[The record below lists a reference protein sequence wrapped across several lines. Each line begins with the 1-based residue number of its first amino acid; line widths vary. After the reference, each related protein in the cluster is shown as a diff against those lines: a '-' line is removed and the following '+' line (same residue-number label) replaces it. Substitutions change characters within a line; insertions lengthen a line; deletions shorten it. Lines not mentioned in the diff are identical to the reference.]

1 MSTYLYE
8 VLLPEGVRKTGRR
21 TARTE
26 ALLRQRLAKEL
37 PILEWI
43 SLEEVPPAKPAIP
56 DKGGKPRSRSK
67 LEKILYLQAGRCFFC
82 GEPLEAKDANIEHLN
97 PRSKGGT
104 NKEDNLVVCHK
115 SLNTIFGDMDLK
127 RKFEFILKAAGSFK
141 CPEKAPGPGH

>member
-1 MSTYLYE
+1 MENMGTYLYE
-8 VLLPEGVRKTGRR
+8 VLLPEGIRKAGRR

-26 ALLRQRLAKEL
+26 ALLRRRLAKEL
-37 PILEWI
+37 PIVEWI
-43 SLEEVPPAKPAIP
+43 TLDEVPPTEPAAP
-56 DKGGKPRSRSK
+56 DKSGKPKSRSK

-82 GEPLEAKDANIEHLN
+82 GEPLEGADANIEHLN

-115 SLNTIFGDMDLK
+115 SLNTIFADMDLK

-141 CPEKAPGPGH
+141 CPEKR

>member
-8 VLLPEGVRKTGRR
+8 VLLPEGIRKAGRR

-43 SLEEVPPAKPAIP
+43 SLEEVAPTEPTAPE
-56 DKGGKPRSRSK
+56 KGGKPKSLSK
-67 LEKILYLQAGRCFFC
+67 LKKILYLQAGRCFFC
-82 GEPLEAKDANIEHLN
+82 GEPLEAEDANVEHLN

-104 NKEDNLVVCHK
+104 NKEDNLVVCHR
-115 SLNTIFGDMDLK
+115 SLNTIFEDMDLK

-141 CPEKAPGPGH
+141 CPKRLS

>member
-8 VLLPEGVRKTGRR
+8 VLLPEGIRKAGRR

-43 SLEEVPPAKPAIP
+43 SLEEVSPTEPTSSK
-56 DKGGKPRSRSK
+56 KGGKPESLSK
-67 LEKILYLQAGRCFFC
+67 LKKILYLQAGRCFFC
-82 GEPLEAKDANIEHLN
+82 GEPLEAEDANVEHLS

-104 NKEDNLVVCHK
+104 NKEDNLVVCHR

-127 RKFEFILKAAGSFK
+127 RKFEFILKADGSFK
-141 CPEKAPGPGH
+141 CPKRLS